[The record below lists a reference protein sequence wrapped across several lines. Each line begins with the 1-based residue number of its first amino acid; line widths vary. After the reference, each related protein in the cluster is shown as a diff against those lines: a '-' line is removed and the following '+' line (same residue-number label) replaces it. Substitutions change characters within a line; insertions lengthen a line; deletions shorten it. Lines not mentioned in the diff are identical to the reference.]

1 MDNIVKKVCKELG
14 ITERGFNNL
23 LRVEKNLPPLLNS
36 LKLVEFEL
44 KHLNINSSLYQA
56 ITKARKE
63 VEKITLLN
71 HYKVVSNLLDEDK
84 SSDYYIY
91 ITFKSFNQCSTMIE
105 YHKFNFQFL
114 LLRGQI
120 LIIT

>member
-14 ITERGFNNL
+14 ITQKEFNNL
-23 LRVEKNLPPLLNS
+23 LRVEKELPPLLNS

-56 ITKARKE
+56 IAKAKEE

-71 HYKVVSNLLDEDK
+71 HYKVVNNLLDEDK
-84 SSDYYIY
+84 
-91 ITFKSFNQCSTMIE
+91 NNE
-105 YHKFNFQFL
+105 YNHFFGKNSHNEFQ
-114 LLRGQI
+114 
-120 LIIT
+120 

>member
-71 HYKVVSNLLDEDK
+71 HYKVVSNLLDGDK
-84 SSDYYIY
+84 NSDYNH
-91 ITFKSFNQCSTMIE
+91 FFGKNSHNE
-105 YHKFNFQFL
+105 FQ
-114 LLRGQI
+114 
-120 LIIT
+120 